1 MVKGLLLIVV
11 IVRAE
16 RPPMIPNDADAV
28 RNAAAVCC
36 RAAKTIIIMLVTA
49 RMNLMF
55 KKRLGI
61 TSYGIY
67 IGVALLGMQPCFRY
81 GNVAAAM
88 VIA

>member
-1 MVKGLLLIVV
+1 
-11 IVRAE
+11 
-16 RPPMIPNDADAV
+16 
-28 RNAAAVCC
+28 
-36 RAAKTIIIMLVTA
+36 
-49 RMNLMF
+49 MNLMI